1 MPSKLERISTLS
13 RETTQHLTDTPV
25 TWMRFL
31 NSAAWLYKYSF
42 VDQVLISAQRPD
54 ATACAPIELWNTVF
68 NRWVNRGAK
77 GIALIDD
84 SGDRPHLRHV
94 FDVSDTNNRY
104 DEPFSLWQA
113 REKDTSRII
122 EELENAFGETNST
135 DLQDAILGIAL
146 EATADNAQDYY
157 DAIMALSD
165 HGALESLS
173 DEDARGIFDMQIAT
187 AVAYTSLV
195 RLGYDP
201 SRFFQEQHFAD
212 VSYFNTEDT
221 ITQFGSAVSDISE
234 MVLRQIERTVKAI
247 TREDNRTFAID
258 NHIEQNKAD
267 KAERSNEYG
276 TDIQPS
282 GRLSDSESR
291 DGRTAGG
298 QDRSIRVD
306 AETLSEGASEGNVQR
321 PVAEGNTDAAPDRG
335 QRTGSGHDGI
345 PDEADGGIGG
355 RDRAAQAD
363 ESDGVGW
370 TDEQHSEP
378 SPGDRESGADLQLT
392 DVPGELSEDYDEAV
406 EETFPASLFDSPA
419 QEKQFKRDIKKVKQS
434 TPQMSLFD
442 LQEIESANSTA
453 SGILSIRYSQQVIDE
468 ALTLGANDRN
478 SRLTIAAYFMKDH
491 PLVENA
497 VFLREHY
504 RTNGTGF
511 YLDGKQYAV
520 WYDKDGFN
528 ISTGDS
534 IHDGMTM
541 TLTWEEVAKRVR
553 ELFDLGRYMP
563 ESMLVGVNMYERL
576 TLANDLLFTAR
587 DLSDEGKAQG
597 LLPSFQSLSG
607 SFENEQKAIISL
619 MASPESLQS
628 LIDEWRTFENAYKD
642 TREVLR
648 FRRTNRSL
656 RLLFRLEDLQREPVI
671 FHGDQATSSLP
682 KRFITLDEIDA
693 ALEGYSGRAGSD
705 HRLDVYAFF
714 RSHSD
719 HKDRER
725 FLKNH
730 YGTGGSVSGNDN
742 TDYSPKG
749 FAFSHGDIT
758 TPYAKIEWTWATVAR
773 RIDTLIS
780 QNRFLTDEDRVY
792 MAEYERRHLA
802 ISIYNALSNSV
813 YASDV
818 VKDDYFWDNIERMQK
833 ELTDPARVYELYNH
847 VHDLWG
853 MTLSDDRR
861 YDTIKKAYQDITAY
875 RDGTYSLFG
884 LSHEPIPE
892 PVKESDLDKAKWLIT
907 AYTTETFDSEPD
919 FSNLAEVPLAMGDTK
934 DGAHTVEI
942 TADLESFKIL
952 SRVDSQIVHFI
963 EADTIANLLPYL
975 ESLDFDSMVENAMR
989 EYEKLQDTGERSE
1002 AARPA
1007 EKTASPE
1014 AAPEQRVYAVGDT
1027 VYINDTV
1034 FQITNLTDRE
1044 VEMLDP
1050 TLVYPVFR
1058 VENRETFERLLQQ
1071 DERNRFASSV
1081 NQESKPSEEVK
1092 LHSITIDL
1100 RPSWEREAE
1109 KAEPLPVERINETRI
1124 NHRITDD
1131 RLGEGGAKTKFHRN
1145 MEAIRTLQTIEAE
1158 NRLASPEEQEIL
1170 SNYVGWGSLPQAFD
1184 TENEQWKDEFAE
1196 LKAALTEEEY
1206 TSARGSVLNAH
1217 YTSPTVIRA
1226 IYQAIENMGF
1236 KTGNVLEPACGIGNF
1251 FGMLPDSM
1259 KDSKLYGIELDSL
1272 TGRIAK
1278 QLYQKA
1284 NIQIQGFEDTNL
1296 PDSFFD
1302 LAIGNVPFGNY
1313 SLADKRYDKQH
1324 FLIHD
1329 YFFAKT
1335 LDKVRP
1341 GGIIAY
1347 ITSSGTMDKQNP
1359 AVRKYIAE
1367 RAELLGAIRL
1377 PNNAFLANAGTG
1389 VVADILFLQLR
1400 DRPIEIDEDWIHLG
1414 ITEGGYKVNQYFV
1427 QNPDMVLGE
1436 LVEESTQYGQ
1446 QEVTVKPYDN
1456 VPLSELLSDAIANIH
1471 GQITEPERDDAEME
1485 TDPTLVIPADP
1496 AVRNFSYTI
1505 VNGDIYYRTDSVMK
1519 KFDGALT
1526 AQNRIKGLIEIRESV
1541 RRLIDLQMF
1550 YSDDRMLELEQ
1561 KRLNNL
1567 YDAYTAKYGLINSRG
1582 NSNAFGNDSSYALLC
1597 SLENIDEDGKLVS
1610 KAAIFYKRTIRQYV
1624 EVTHVDTATEAL
1636 ALSLAEKAKV
1646 DLPYM
1651 ASLTDKSEEEI
1662 EQELSGVI
1670 FRDIG
1675 ACYPKSY
1682 NPFFFDLKSYPL
1694 VTADEFLSG
1703 NVRQKLNV
1711 FRGVSDRL
1719 REAGK
1724 TEVADLLSP
1733 SIAALE
1739 KVQPKDLTA
1748 SEIDVRLGATWL
1760 PPEIVQDFMQ
1770 ELFRMDWYA
1779 RRRIHV
1785 QYMHVT
1791 GEWNIS
1797 NKSYDVANVATHVTF
1812 GTERVSGYKILEET
1826 LNLRDVRV
1834 FDTKE
1839 NAEGREIRV
1848 LNKKETILAQQKQ
1861 QAIKDAF
1868 RDWIWKDPDRR
1879 EKLTTLYNE
1888 RFNSSRP
1895 REYDG
1900 SHLSFPGMNPEIKLR
1915 PHQVNAIARI
1925 LYGGNTLLA
1934 HVVGAGKTFEMTAAA
1949 MESKR
1954 LGLCNK
1960 PLFVVPNHLT
1970 EQWAS
1975 EFLQLYPSANILV
1988 ATKKDFETQ
1997 NRKKFCSRI
2006 ATGEYDAVIIGHS
2019 QFEKI
2024 PISFERQQQIIQDQ
2038 IDEITEGIEQA
2049 KSKRAERFTIKQLE
2063 KTRKGLEAKLK
2074 KLNDQTRKDDVITF
2088 EELGVDRLFVD
2099 EAHFY
2104 KNMFLYTKMRN
2115 VAGLSQTEAQK
2126 SSDLYMKCRYLDEIT
2141 GGKGIVFAT
2150 GTPIS
2155 NSMTEMYTMQRYLQF
2170 DALKEKGL
2178 SHFDSWASTFGETIT
2193 TIELA
2198 PEGTGY
2204 RAKTRFAKFYNLPE
2218 LVSMFREVAD
2228 VQTADMLKLPVPDVQ
2243 YHNEVIKPSDF
2254 QREMVKSFAERAEK
2268 VRNSMVDA
2276 SVDNMLKITNDGRK
2290 LALDQRLH
2298 DDLLPDDPDSKV
2310 NACVDNIYR
2319 IWQESEPQRSTQLV
2333 FCDLSTPHDDGKFNV
2348 YDDVKRK
2355 LIERG
2360 VPECEIAFIHDAN
2373 TETRKAELF
2382 GNVRAGKVR
2391 ILLGSTAKMGAGTN
2405 VQKLLI
2411 AEHHLDIPWRPS
2423 DIEQREGRILRQGNE
2438 NPKVEIYRYVTEN
2451 TFDSYMWQTI
2461 ENKQKFIG
2469 QIMTSKSP
2477 VRSCEDVDET
2487 ALSYAEV
2494 KALATGNPY
2503 IKEKMDL
2510 EVSVSRLKLVK
2521 ANFLSQKY
2529 ALEDRLIKS
2538 YPRDVKMIEERI
2550 AGYTADIA
2558 RYEQYKTDDFAGM
2571 TVLGIRYTE
2580 KKEAG
2585 LALLQACKAKT
2596 SPEPTPAG
2604 SYMGFDLMLSYNPLD
2619 KAFRITMQG
2628 ALSHSVELGEDVF
2641 GNIQRM
2647 DNSLKSML
2655 IKKEN
2660 KETRLSET
2668 YKQMENAREEVAKP
2682 FPQEDEL
2689 KTKSA
2694 RLAEL
2699 DSMLN
2704 MDKRENDALDGEIDE
2719 DQPEQVKRKEEP
2731 DR

>member
-1 MPSKLERISTLS
+1 VEI
-13 RETTQHLTDTPV
+13 
-25 TWMRFL
+25 
-31 NSAAWLYKYSF
+31 
-42 VDQVLISAQRPD
+42 
-54 ATACAPIELWNTVF
+54 
-68 NRWVNRGAK
+68 
-77 GIALIDD
+77 
-84 SGDRPHLRHV
+84 
-94 FDVSDTNNRY
+94 
-104 DEPFSLWQA
+104 
-113 REKDTSRII
+113 
-122 EELENAFGETNST
+122 GE
-135 DLQDAILGIAL
+135 A
-146 EATADNAQDYY
+146 
-157 DAIMALSD
+157 
-165 HGALESLS
+165 
-173 DEDARGIFDMQIAT
+173 
-187 AVAYTSLV
+187 
-195 RLGYDP
+195 
-201 SRFFQEQHFAD
+201 
-212 VSYFNTEDT
+212 
-221 ITQFGSAVSDISE
+221 
-234 MVLRQIERTVKAI
+234 
-247 TREDNRTFAID
+247 
-258 NHIEQNKAD
+258 
-267 KAERSNEYG
+267 
-276 TDIQPS
+276 
-282 GRLSDSESR
+282 
-291 DGRTAGG
+291 
-298 QDRSIRVD
+298 
-306 AETLSEGASEGNVQR
+306 
-321 PVAEGNTDAAPDRG
+321 
-335 QRTGSGHDGI
+335 
-345 PDEADGGIGG
+345 
-355 RDRAAQAD
+355 
-363 ESDGVGW
+363 
-370 TDEQHSEP
+370 
-378 SPGDRESGADLQLT
+378 
-392 DVPGELSEDYDEAV
+392 DEAV

-419 QEKQFKRDIKKVKQS
+419 QEKQFKRDIQKVKQP

-442 LQEIESANSTA
+442 LPEVESAASTP
-453 SGILSIRYSQQVIDE
+453 GGTLSIRYSQQVVDE

-478 SRLTIAAYFMKDH
+478 SRLIIAAYFMKDH
-491 PLVENA
+491 SLAENA
-497 VFLREHY
+497 AFLREHY
-504 RTNGTGF
+504 RTNGAGF

-520 WYDKDGFN
+520 WYDHDGFY

-534 IHDGMTM
+534 VHGGMTM
-541 TLTWEEVAKRVR
+541 TLTWEEVAKRIR

-563 ESMLVGVNMYERL
+563 ESILVGVNMYERL
-576 TLANDLLFTAR
+576 TLASDLLYTAR
-587 DLSDEGKAQG
+587 DLSEEGIAQG
-597 LLPSFQSLSG
+597 LLPSFRSLSG
-607 SFENEQKAIISL
+607 SFEDEQKAIVSR

-628 LIDEWRTFENAYKD
+628 LIDEWRTFENAYKEN
-642 TREVLR
+642 REVLR
-648 FRRTNRSL
+648 FRRSYPSL
-656 RLLFRLEDLQREPVI
+656 RALNRLEDLQREPVI

-682 KRFITLDEIDA
+682 ERFITLDEIDA

-719 HKDRER
+719 LKERER
-725 FLKNH
+725 FLKDH
-730 YGTGGSVSGNDN
+730 YGTGGSYGGNDN
-742 TDYSPKG
+742 VNYEPKG
-749 FAFSHGDIT
+749 FSFSHGDIT
-758 TPYAKIEWTWATVAR
+758 KPYAKIEWTWATVAR
-773 RIDTLIS
+773 RIDTLIT
-780 QNRFLTDEDRVY
+780 QNRFLSDEDRAY
-792 MAEYERRHLA
+792 MPEYERRHLA
-802 ISIYNALSNSV
+802 LTIYNALSDSV

-818 VKDDYFWDNIERMQK
+818 VKDEYIWDNIERMQK

-853 MTLSDDRR
+853 MTLSTDRR
-861 YDTIKKAYQDITAY
+861 YDTVKKAFQDIIAY

-892 PVKESDLDKAKWLIT
+892 PVTESDLDKAKWLIT

-919 FSNLAEVPLAMGDTK
+919 FSNLAEVPLAMGDTD
-934 DGAHTVEI
+934 DGEHTVEI
-942 TADLESFKIL
+942 TADLVTFEIL
-952 SRVDSQIVHFI
+952 YRVDNQIVHFI
-963 EADTIANLLPYL
+963 EADTLTNLLPYL
-975 ESLDFDSMVENAMR
+975 ESLDFDAMVETALD
-989 EYEKLQDTGERSE
+989 EYEKLQSSREQAEASLPSEETGSASDR
-1002 AARPA
+1002 RP
-1007 EKTASPE
+1007 
-1014 AAPEQRVYAVGDT
+1014 YAVGDT
-1027 VYINDTV
+1027 VYIDGTA

-1050 TLVYPVFR
+1050 TLLYPVFR
-1058 VENRETFERLLQQ
+1058 VENRETFEHLIEQ
-1071 DERNRFASSV
+1071 DEPNDRYFPDRPYRSAAQRNY
-1081 NQESKPSEEVK
+1081 EPTEPTDEVK
-1092 LHSITIDL
+1092 LHSIVIDL
-1100 RPSWEREAE
+1100 RPSWEREAD
-1109 KAEPLPVERINETRI
+1109 KPMPLPIIQGNGARYNYHIE
-1124 NHRITDD
+1124 DD
-1131 RLGEGGAKTKFHRN
+1131 HLGEGGAKTKFRRN
-1145 MEAIRTLQTIEAE
+1145 MNAIHLLKNIEE
-1158 NRLASPEEQEIL
+1158 DHRLATPEEQETL
-1170 SNYVGWGSLPQAFD
+1170 SQYVGWGGLSQAFD
-1184 TENEQWKDEFAE
+1184 AENEQWKDEYAE
-1196 LKAALTEEEY
+1196 LKAALTEDEY
-1206 TSARGSVLNAH
+1206 SSARGSVLNAH

-1226 IYQAIENMGF
+1226 IYQAVENMGF
-1236 KTGNVLEPACGIGNF
+1236 RTGNVLEPACGIGNF
-1251 FGMLPDSM
+1251 FGMLPESM
-1259 KDSKLYGIELDSL
+1259 EDSKLYGIELDSL

-1278 QLYQKA
+1278 QLYQRA

-1313 SLADKRYDKQH
+1313 SLADKRYEKNH

-1341 GGIIAY
+1341 GGIVAFV
-1347 ITSSGTMDKQNP
+1347 TSSGTMDKQNS

-1377 PNNAFLANAGTG
+1377 PNNAFLSNAGTG
-1389 VVADILFLQLR
+1389 VVADILFLQKR

-1414 ITEGGYKVNQYFV
+1414 ITEGGYKINQYFV

-1436 LVEESTQYGQ
+1436 LTEESTQYGQ
-1446 QEVTVKPYDN
+1446 QETTVKPYADI
-1456 VPLSELLSDAIANIH
+1456 PLSELLSDAIANIH
-1471 GQITEPERDDAEME
+1471 GQITEPERDETEVE

-1496 AVRNFSYTI
+1496 DVRNFSYTVI
-1505 VNGDIYYRTDSVMK
+1505 NGEIYFREDSVMK

-1541 RRLIDLQMF
+1541 RRLIDLQMH

-1561 KRLNNL
+1561 KRLNSL

-1582 NSNAFGNDSSYALLC
+1582 NSNAFSNDNSYALLC
-1597 SLENIDEDGKLVS
+1597 SLENIDEDGKLIS
-1610 KAAIFYKRTIRQYV
+1610 KAAIFTKRTIRQYV

-1636 ALSLAEKAKV
+1636 ALSLSEKAAV
-1646 DLPYM
+1646 DLDYM
-1651 ASLTDKSEEEI
+1651 AGLTGKEPDEI
-1662 EQELSGVI
+1662 EQELTGVI
-1670 FRDIG
+1670 FRDVSS
-1675 ACYPKSY
+1675 A
-1682 NPFFFDLKSYPL
+1682 DPL
-1694 VTADEFLSG
+1694 RMNMDEFTPSAYAPVTADEFLSG
-1703 NVRQKLNV
+1703 NVRQKLRV
-1711 FRGVSDRL
+1711 YQTIRDRL
-1719 REAGK
+1719 IAAGK
-1724 TEVADLLSP
+1724 AETAERLTP

-1739 KVQPKDLTA
+1739 KVQPIDLTA

-1760 PPEIVQDFMQ
+1760 PPAVVQDFMQ

-1779 RRRIHV
+1779 RRRVRV
-1785 QYMHVT
+1785 QYMPVT
-1791 GEWNIS
+1791 GEWNVS
-1797 NKSYDVANVATHVTF
+1797 NKSFDSGNVAAHVTF
-1812 GTERVSGYKILEET
+1812 GTDRVNGYKILDET

-1834 FDTKE
+1834 FDTKQ
-1839 NAEGREIRV
+1839 NPDGKEIRV

-1868 RDWIWKDPDRR
+1868 RDWIWQAPDRR
-1879 EKLTTLYNE
+1879 ERLTRLYNE
-1888 RFNSSRP
+1888 RFNSTRP

-1900 SHLSFPGMNPEIKLR
+1900 SHLTFPGMNPEIKLR

-1954 LGLCNK
+1954 LGLCSK

-2006 ATGEYDAVIIGHS
+2006 ATGEYDAIIIGHS

-2024 PISFERQQQIIQDQ
+2024 PISFERQQRIIQDQ
-2038 IDEITEGIEQA
+2038 INEITEGIEEA
-2049 KSKRAERFTIKQLE
+2049 KNERAERFTIKQLE

-2088 EELGVDRLFVD
+2088 EELGVDRLFID

-2126 SSDLYMKCRYLDEIT
+2126 SSDLYMKCRYLDEVT

-2155 NSMTEMYTMQRYLQF
+2155 NSMTEMYTMQRYLQY

-2178 SHFDSWASTFGETIT
+2178 SHFDAWASTFGETIT

-2218 LVSMFREVAD
+2218 LVSMFREIAD
-2228 VQTADMLKLPVPDVQ
+2228 VQTADMLKLPVPEVQ

-2254 QREMVKSFAERAEK
+2254 QKDMVKSFANRAER
-2268 VRNSMVDA
+2268 VRNGMVDA

-2290 LALDQRLH
+2290 LALDQRLQ
-2298 DDLLPDDPDSKV
+2298 DDMLPDDPTSKV
-2310 NACVDNIYR
+2310 NACVENIYR
-2319 IWQESEPQRSTQLV
+2319 IWQESAPQRSTQLV

-2348 YDDVKRK
+2348 YDDVKQK

-2360 VPECEIAFIHDAN
+2360 VPESEIAYIHDAN

-2423 DIEQREGRILRQGNE
+2423 DIEQREGRILRQGND
-2438 NPKVEIYRYVTEN
+2438 NAKVEIFRYVTEN

-2529 ALEDRLIKS
+2529 ALEDRLLKT
-2538 YPRDVKMIEERI
+2538 YPREVKRCEERI
-2550 AGYTADIA
+2550 AGYIEDIA
-2558 RYEQYKTDDFAGM
+2558 RYEQHKTEDFAGM
-2571 TVLGIRYTE
+2571 TVCGVQYGD

-2585 LALLQACKAKT
+2585 MALLQACKAKT
-2596 SPEPTPAG
+2596 KPEPTPAG
-2604 SYMGFDLMLSYNPLD
+2604 SYMGFDLTLSYEPLD
-2619 KAFRITMQG
+2619 RRFKITMQG
-2628 ALSHSVELGEDVF
+2628 TLSHIVELGEDVF

-2647 DNSLKSML
+2647 DNALNSMPN
-2655 IKKEN
+2655 KKTNTEN
-2660 KETRLSET
+2660 QLTEIR
-2668 YKQMENAREEVAKP
+2668 KQMDNAQEEIDKP
-2682 FPQEDEL
+2682 FPQDEEL
-2689 KTKSA
+2689 KAKSA

-2704 MDKRENDALDGEIDE
+2704 MDKRENDAIDGEIDE
-2719 DQPEQVKRKEEP
+2719 EQPEQAKRREEP
-2731 DR
+2731 ER